1 MRFLVVKMSSLGDI
15 IQTWPALSMAKRL
28 VPALQVD
35 WALESE
41 YVDLMQAHPLVE
53 QVIAVPF
60 RTLRKKS
67 WFSSIQRGEL
77 QASWRKLKADIAA
90 SDYDAVID
98 FQGLM
103 KSAIVCRLARG
114 KPAIRHGW
122 QASAS
127 REPLAALF
135 YDRQH
140 KGLHYK
146 AQHAV
151 LRYMSLMGEV
161 LQDFQTSSLQ
171 HQIGIDYGLDIKALT
186 DSHDPIS
193 NLLEASDDLK
203 RAIIDH
209 QPEGWDMSP
218 ARTSVVWL
226 LHGSARAEKCW
237 DEALWIRLGQA
248 LSERGYRCAIAWGSV
263 VEHQRARRMVEAIP
277 HAWMPSS
284 RPDYPTWMHLFV
296 RAKLAVGV
304 DSGLLFLAAACQ
316 LPTLGLYLATSPDHV
331 GVMAKTPHKNLEG
344 ALTADRVFEEAL
356 ALLHSEPC

>member
-15 IQTWPALSMAKRL
+15 IQTWPALSMAKQL

-60 RTLRKKS
+60 RTWRKKS

-90 SDYDAVID
+90 SEYDAVID

-103 KSAIVCRLARG
+103 KSAIVCRLAQG

-127 REPLAALF
+127 REALAALF
-135 YDRQH
+135 YDRRH

-151 LRYMSLMGEV
+151 LRYMSLMADV
-161 LQDFQTSSLQ
+161 LQDFQISASQLQ
-171 HQIGIDYGLDIKALT
+171 IAIDYGLDMKALA
-186 DSHDPIS
+186 DSHHPRS
-193 NLLEASDDLK
+193 NLLEASDDVK

-209 QPEGWDMSP
+209 QAARSDMSP
-218 ARTSVVWL
+218 ARAGVVWL
-226 LHGSARAEKCW
+226 LHGSARVEKCW
-237 DEALWIRLGQA
+237 DEASWIRFGRA
-248 LSERGYRCAIAWGSV
+248 LSERGYRCAIAWGSIE
-263 VEHQRARRMVEAIP
+263 EHQRARRMVEAIP

-284 RPDYPTWMHLFV
+284 RPDYSTWMRLFA
-296 RAKLAVGV
+296 RAQLAVGV

-316 LPTLGLYLATSPDHV
+316 LPSLGLYVATSPDHV

-344 ALTADRVFEEAL
+344 ALTADLVFEEAL
-356 ALLHSEPC
+356 ALLHSRP